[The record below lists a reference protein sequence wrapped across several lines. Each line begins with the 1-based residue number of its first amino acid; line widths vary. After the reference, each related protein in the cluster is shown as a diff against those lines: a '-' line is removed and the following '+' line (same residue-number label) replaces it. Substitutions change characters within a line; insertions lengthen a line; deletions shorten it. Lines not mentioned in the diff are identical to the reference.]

1 MVFKA
6 NVIYSAL
13 MTPETFIQT
22 LIDSRRLAN
31 LTQAE
36 LAERAHVSRR
46 TIIDFEAGKSDIGM
60 RRLMRILSA
69 LNLSLSVGPASERPT
84 ESELRDLFKDDDE

>member
-1 MVFKA
+1 MVFNE
-6 NVIYSAL
+6 NVTYSAL

-36 LAERAHVSRR
+36 LAERAQVSRR

-69 LNLSLSVGPASERPT
+69 LNLSLSVSPASERPT

>member
-1 MVFKA
+1 MDFKE

-36 LAERAHVSRR
+36 LAKRAHVSRR

-69 LNLSLSVGPASERPT
+69 LNLALSVNPASERPT